1 LFSLFSQ
8 DDDELLR
15 ALDAGAHGDG
25 PPPPGG
31 SALWAEY
38 GASAPAAPASGF
50 DAFFPP
56 SSVGP
61 SAPAR
66 HRATFGFAAASASG
80 ASPAALHGHDGGSG
94 GGEGGG
100 MPIPPGAPGGLSR
113 SFAAAGGHAPPHHF
127 VVGSAASDHD
137 AWPFPPG
144 GPGGAG
150 GGGAAS
156 MPSGLLS
163 PAHARGGG
171 GGGGAA
177 LPPHFHRAPS
187 APSLAP
193 QWGGGGGGG
202 GGAGGS
208 GHAHAQHAAHYH
220 HAAAARGFAGGTP
233 PVGSAP
239 GVGFAIGSVGTS
251 GAPLSSSLSGSVG
264 RARSGGGFG
273 SGQGR
278 PLSASSP
285 ALKHSSSHGAL
296 ARAAGAASRAGR
308 VSRPPR
314 RPLDDDDGSFESGSY
329 GAAGS
334 GGGGGGG
341 SGSHGGRG
349 TGGGRKHHNPW
360 SVEETEALVAGV
372 EACGGGKWADIKKLG
387 WASMDGRSAVDLKD
401 KWRNLTRLV
410 SLPSA
415 LPRAVAH
422 ARGVGEPPGE
432 KRRLPPDLLERVRA
446 LMPADPDLPYG
457 RITASRAPG
466 ARSRARNR
474 R

>member
-1 LFSLFSQ
+1 M
-8 DDDELLR
+8 LR
-15 ALDAGAHGDG
+15 ALDAAPAAPGA
-25 PPPPGG
+25 PAPVGG

-56 SSVGP
+56 APVGGP
-61 SAPAR
+61 PAPAR
-66 HRATFGFAAASASG
+66 HPATVGFAAAA
-80 ASPAALHGHDGGSG
+80 ASPASLHYVEPGGV
-94 GGEGGG
+94 
-100 MPIPPGAPGGLSR
+100 PIPGAPGGLSR
-113 SFAAAGGHAPPHHF
+113 SFAAAGGHSGGAHPHPQHPF
-127 VVGSAASDHD
+127 AVGSAASDHD
-137 AWPFPPG
+137 AWAFPPG
-144 GPGGAG
+144 AGA
-150 GGGAAS
+150 AAS
-156 MPSGLLS
+156 MPSAMLS

-171 GGGGAA
+171 GGVVVGGGG
-177 LPPHFHRAPS
+177 LPPQHHHHFQRAPS

-193 QWGGGGGGG
+193 QWGA
-202 GGAGGS
+202 GAGPHHVHPH
-208 GHAHAQHAAHYH
+208 GHPHGH
-220 HAAAARGFAGGTP
+220 HPASIRGFSVGTP

-239 GVGFAIGSVGTS
+239 GLGFHVGSVGTS

-264 RARSGGGFG
+264 RSRSGGGGGGGFG
-273 SGQGR
+273 PGR

-296 ARAAGAASRAGR
+296 ARAAAAVAVASRAGR

-314 RPLDDDDGSFESGSY
+314 RPLDDEDGSFESGSY

-341 SGSHGGRG
+341 GGGGPSGSGSIGGRG
-349 TGGGRKHHNPW
+349 AGGGRKHHNPW

-415 LPRAVAH
+415 LPRAVARS
-422 ARGVGEPPGE
+422 AGEPGGE
-432 KRRLPPDLLERVRA
+432 KRRLPPELLERVRA